1 MASFDPD
8 ESEPLLKRTGREG
21 ANMEAEKKPASR
33 PMSRQQLVVV
43 GCILMCEL
51 CERLTYYSVTAN
63 VVLFCTNTL
72 DLESTTAATVSLV
85 FSGTVFIIPVI
96 GGYIAD
102 TLAGKYNTILGSGLI
117 YVLGLFLLPTSAFD
131 YTDFFGTDDD
141 GVPFDLSTSMR
152 RVYYFMGLV
161 FVAIGTGGIKANVG
175 PFGAQQVED
184 LGPEAVQ
191 SFFNWFYWFINAGS
205 FIAFLGV
212 AYIQQNVSFSLG
224 YLIPFISMIV
234 ALVIFVAV
242 KSKYKQTPPGGSIIV
257 DSLGVCCDAG
267 CRKFDNA
274 RKSNGGK
281 YPDDFVTGVIAVLR
295 VIPVFLLII
304 LYWAIYSQMQSTF
317 FLQGE
322 RMDAKLGSVI
332 MPIAVLNVFNTIIIL
347 ILIPIMDKVVYP
359 FLAKYNRS
367 PTHLQ
372 RIGLGFVLSA
382 LSVLVAGIL
391 EIYRKK
397 DIEENGVIQQQLSG
411 DTFNASSISIF
422 AQVPQFALVGA
433 SEVFASVSGLEFAYS
448 QAPSFMQ
455 GLVMGLFLMTS
466 GIGNYV
472 SEAILEIVKEA
483 TGADPPDA
491 WFPEEMND
499 GKTENLFF
507 MLAALMAV
515 NTLVFVVVAYFYKYK
530 APEETQYLE
539 VEKVV
544 DPDKPPPYEQTTG
557 GFHEN
562 PGYSEH
568 PESTRL

>member
-1 MASFDPD
+1 
-8 ESEPLLKRTGREG
+8 
-21 ANMEAEKKPASR
+21 MEAGDDEKTALISVRGWEVGEPIAR
-33 PMSRQQLVVV
+33 PSIWRGKQVVLVA
-43 GCILMCEL
+43 CILFTEL
-51 CERLTYYSVTAN
+51 CERLTFYSVTAN
-63 VVLFCTNTL
+63 LLLYGTTVL
-72 DLESTTAATVSLV
+72 DLESTTATSVSLY
-85 FSGTVFIIPVI
+85 FTGTVFIIPVI

-397 DIEENGVIQQQLSG
+397 DIEENGVIEQKLSG

-472 SEAILEIVKEA
+472 SEAILEIVKEV

-539 VEKVV
+539 AEKVV

-562 PGYSEH
+562 HGYSEH

>member
-1 MASFDPD
+1 M
-8 ESEPLLKRTGREG
+8 
-21 ANMEAEKKPASR
+21 
-33 PMSRQQLVVV
+33 
-43 GCILMCEL
+43 
-51 CERLTYYSVTAN
+51 
-63 VVLFCTNTL
+63 
-72 DLESTTAATVSLV
+72 
-85 FSGTVFIIPVI
+85 FIIPVI

-530 APEETQYLE
+530 APEETQFLE

>member
-1 MASFDPD
+1 MAARD
-8 ESEPLLKRTGREG
+8 EEKTILLSADGWEG
-21 ANMEAEKKPASR
+21 GDKTSPPSIWRGKHLLLAMA
-33 PMSRQQLVVV
+33 
-43 GCILMCEL
+43 ILFTEL

-63 VVLFCTNTL
+63 MVLFCTSV
-72 DLESTTAATVSLV
+72 LELETTTAASVSLR
-85 FSGTVFIIPVI
+85 FTGTVFIIPVI

-117 YVLGLFLLPTSAFD
+117 YVLGLFLLPASAMN
-131 YTDFFGTDDD
+131 YENWFGSD
-141 GVPFDLSTSMR
+141 GDGSSYDLSTEMR

-205 FIAFLGV
+205 FVAFLGV
-212 AYIQQNVSFSLG
+212 AYVQQNISFSLG
-224 YLIPFISMIV
+224 YLIPFISMIL

-242 KSKYKQTPPGGSIIV
+242 KSKYKQRPPGGSIIV
-257 DSLGVCCDAG
+257 DSLGVCCAAG
-267 CRKFDNA
+267 CRNFDKA
-274 RKSNGGK
+274 RNTSGGK
-281 YPDDFVTGVIAVLR
+281 YKDEFVDGVVAVLR
-295 VIPVFLLII
+295 IIPVFLLII

-322 RMDAKLGSVI
+322 RMDAKIGRVT

-347 ILIPIMDKVVYP
+347 ILIPIMDRIIYP
-359 FLAKYNRS
+359 FLARHNRS

-372 RIGLGFVLSA
+372 RIAFGFILSA

-397 DIEENGVIQQQLSG
+397 DIENNGYIQQKLAS
-411 DTFNASSISIF
+411 DTFNASQISIF
-422 AQVPQFALVGA
+422 AQVPEFALVGA

-455 GLVMGLFLMTS
+455 GLVMGLFLMMS
-466 GIGNYV
+466 GLGNYV

-483 TGADPPDA
+483 SGTKPPDA

-499 GKTENLFF
+499 GKTEYLFF
-507 MLAALMAV
+507 MLAGLMAA
-515 NTLVFVVVAYFYKYK
+515 NTIVFIIVAYFYKYRE
-530 APEETQYLE
+530 PEEQQILE
-539 VEKVV
+539 IDKTV
-544 DPDKPPPYEQTTG
+544 DVDKPPAYDSVG
-557 GFHEN
+557 HGFDN
-562 PGYSEH
+562 RGYYKGE
-568 PESTRL
+568 PECTKL

>member
-1 MASFDPD
+1 MTSFDPD

-72 DLESTTAATVSLV
+72 KLESTTAATVSLV

-397 DIEENGVIQQQLSG
+397 DIEENGVIEQKLSG

-539 VEKVV
+539 VEKVI
-544 DPDKPPPYEQTTG
+544 DPDKPPPYEQTKG

>member
-1 MASFDPD
+1 MASSDKD
-8 ESEPLLKRTGREG
+8 ESEPLLKKGVNNG
-21 ANMEAEKKPASR
+21 LNMEEKKEMGQKRS
-33 PMSRQQLVVV
+33 MSGQQLLVV

-63 VVLFCTNTL
+63 VVLFCTNVL
-72 DLESTTAATVSLV
+72 ELESTQAATVSLV

-117 YVLGLFLLPTSAFD
+117 YVLGLFLLPASAMN
-131 YTDFFGTDDD
+131 YTDWFGSD
-141 GVPFDLSTSMR
+141 GDGSSYDLSTEMR

-205 FIAFLGV
+205 FVAFLGV
-212 AYIQQNVSFSLG
+212 AYVQQNISFSLG
-224 YLIPFISMIV
+224 YLIPFISMVI
-234 ALVIFVAV
+234 ALIIFVAV
-242 KSKYKQTPPGGSIIV
+242 KSKYKQYPPGGSIIV
-257 DSLGVCCDAG
+257 DSLGVCCQAG
-267 CRKFDNA
+267 CRNFDKARNA
-274 RKSNGGK
+274 NGGK
-281 YPDDFVTGVIAVLR
+281 YKDDFVDGVVAVLR
-295 VIPVFLLII
+295 IIPVFLLII

-322 RMDAKLGSVI
+322 RMDAKIGSVT

-347 ILIPIMDKVVYP
+347 ILIPIMDRIIYP
-359 FLAKYNRS
+359 FLAKHNRS

-372 RIGLGFVLSA
+372 RIAFGFILSA

-397 DIEENGVIQQQLSG
+397 DIENNGYIQQDLAS
-411 DTFNASSISIF
+411 DTFNASHISIF
-422 AQVPQFALVGA
+422 AQVPEFALVGA

-455 GLVMGLFLMTS
+455 GLVMGLFLMMS
-466 GIGNYV
+466 GLGNYV

-483 TGADPPDA
+483 SGTKPPDA

-499 GKTENLFF
+499 GKTEYLFF
-507 MLAALMAV
+507 MLAGLMAA
-515 NTLVFVVVAYFYKYK
+515 NTLVFIVVAYFYKYRE
-530 APEETQYLE
+530 PEEQQILE
-539 VEKVV
+539 IDKTVDVEKPPAY
-544 DPDKPPPYEQTTG
+544 DSLDKSFDNQGYTG
-557 GFHEN
+557 ER
-562 PGYSEH
+562 
-568 PESTRL
+568 ESTKL